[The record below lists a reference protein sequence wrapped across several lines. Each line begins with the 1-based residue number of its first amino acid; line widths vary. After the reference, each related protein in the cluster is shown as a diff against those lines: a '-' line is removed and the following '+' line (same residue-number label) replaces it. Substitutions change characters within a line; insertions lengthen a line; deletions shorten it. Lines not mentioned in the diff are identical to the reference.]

1 MPVACNCVSLTIDDL
16 FLGTRDFFLELKE
29 WSLIICHG
37 RPRLFERGMQQNCS
51 FKGGGRNEFQKRRKH
66 KAEIIYISKFID
78 NSTSQIVESVTTVIM
93 KIFLLKRGVE
103 DSNQIENV
111 PNPYEPHM
119 ARYIVNCLR
128 KGL

>member
-1 MPVACNCVSLTIDDL
+1 MGGRGFLRGVCNRIAVL
-16 FLGTRDFFLELKE
+16 R
-29 WSLIICHG
+29 
-37 RPRLFERGMQQNCS
+37 
-51 FKGGGRNEFQKRRKH
+51 GGRNKFQKRRKY

-78 NSTSQIVESVTTVIM
+78 NSTSQIVESVTAVIM

-128 KGL
+128 KGV